1 MASKE
6 AKLQSECV
14 KWYRNEWYKNP
25 KSLWATFNEG
35 QNVSGKISIGLQGGV
50 SDLLLYERNGR
61 GLIGIEMK
69 YPGESHN
76 VLHVIRQAQWILDVC
91 DCGGLVDNLFQFQRI
106 IQGESAWYDPERVLA
121 YLDTIKTKSFVWDG
135 SKFL

>member
-1 MASKE
+1 
-6 AKLQSECV
+6 V

-91 DCGGLVDNLFQFQRI
+91 DCGGFVDTRNSFIEIIKGNDSWIDPKNLLI
-106 IQGESAWYDPERVLA
+106 
-121 YLDTIKTKSFVWDG
+121 YLEKLRTKTFIWNS
-135 SKFL
+135 SIFL